1 MTFLSLL
8 SYIKLKENVLRTQ
21 HSEKTTF
28 NQQSNFTSNWFAISI
43 IYSLYYKQNI
53 HSSHETKWEEYTT
66 TKKDNCNFCLI
77 LIFKRRLRLQ
87 KA

>member
-1 MTFLSLL
+1 MKKNFNDFLKFIII
-8 SYIKLKENVLRTQ
+8 YQIEGKRTTQ

-66 TKKDNCNFCLI
+66 TKKDKCNFCLI
-77 LIFKRRLRLQ
+77 LIFKRS
-87 KA
+87 